1 MNMARLIRHLLLPDA
16 WLQRKF
22 SSATLQAI
30 TRAIAESERS
40 HGGELRFAVEATLP
54 AIALW
59 RGQSVRERAL
69 EVFSD
74 LRVWDTE
81 YNSGVLVYV
90 QLADQRVEIVADR
103 GISAQV
109 AQGEWDAICRKLETA
124 YRNGSFEQG
133 SLDAI
138 AEISA
143 LLQRYFPATAVNPDE
158 LPNRPAMLD

>member
-1 MNMARLIRHLLLPDA
+1 MNMARLMRHLLLPDV

-22 SSATLQAI
+22 SRATLRAI

-54 AIALW
+54 TAALL
-59 RGQSVRERAL
+59 RGQSARQRAL

-81 YNSGVLVYV
+81 HNSGVLVYV

-103 GISAQV
+103 GINARV

-124 YRNGSFEQG
+124 YRNGGFERG
-133 SLDAI
+133 SLAAI
-138 AEISA
+138 AAITA
-143 LLQRYFPATAVNPDE
+143 LLQRHFPATDINPDE
-158 LPNRPAMLD
+158 LPNRPAVLD

>member
-1 MNMARLIRHLLLPDA
+1 MNMARLIRHLLLPDT

-22 SSATLQAI
+22 KRAALQAI
-30 TRAIAESERS
+30 TRAIAKSEHS

-54 AIALW
+54 TAALW
-59 RGQSVRERAL
+59 RGQSARERAL

-81 YNSGVLVYV
+81 HNSGVLVYV

-103 GISAQV
+103 GISARV
-109 AQGEWDAICRKLETA
+109 TQGEWDVICRKLETA
-124 YRNGSFEQG
+124 YRNGGFEQG

-143 LLQRYFPATAVNPDE
+143 LLQRHFPAVAINPDE
-158 LPNRPAMLD
+158 LPNRPVMLD